1 MPHWAAWIALAL
13 AALVALVTG
22 LSEVRAAAWWIR
34 VWDFPRVQ
42 ILVLAAAILAVGW
55 FAAPGQRWLLGL
67 LLVPAIAWQAVRIF
81 PYTPLA
87 PTEVRFVA
95 PDEAEPGACFTAMTF
110 NVLQHN
116 RDYARALRLLE
127 REDPDIVLLLETDRG
142 WADAM
147 APFLARYP
155 HRIERPQDNTY
166 GLLFATRLDMA
177 GGEAMELVEQ
187 GIPSVFARLS
197 AGGREFQ
204 YIGLHPRPP
213 QPGRDTEERDVEIA
227 IAARRAGE
235 SRLPTLAMGDFN
247 DVAWSHTSHL
257 FKRIGE
263 YLDPRLGRGTYPT
276 FPAAW
281 PFLRWPLDH
290 LFISREFAVGD
301 MRVLEHVGSDHLPLI
316 AGLCLDPA
324 AAARK
329 NDPAPRP
336 DASDR
341 KEEREILGRN
351 RDD

>member
-1 MPHWAAWIALAL
+1 MPQWAAWVALVL

-34 VWDFPRVQ
+34 IWDFPRVQ
-42 ILVLAAAILAVGW
+42 ILILAVVILATGW
-55 FAAPGQRWLLGL
+55 FVAAGQRWLLAL
-67 LLVPAIAWQAVRIF
+67 LLIPAIGWQAVRIF

-95 PDEAEPGACFTAMTF
+95 ADEVKPGSCFTAMAF

-127 REDPDIVLLLETDRG
+127 REDPDIVLLLETDQA
-142 WADAM
+142 WADAL
-147 APFLARYP
+147 APFLERYP
-155 HRIERPQDNTY
+155 HRMERPQDNTY
-166 GLLFATRLDMA
+166 GLLFATRLGMTA
-177 GGEAMELVEQ
+177 GEIAELVEP
-187 GIPSVFARLS
+187 GIPSVFAQL
-197 AGGREFQ
+197 AAEGREFQ

-227 IAARRAGE
+227 VAARRAGE
-235 SRLPTLAMGDFN
+235 ARLPTLAMGDFN

-281 PFLRWPLDH
+281 PFIRWPLDH
-290 LFISREFAVGD
+290 LFISREFAVSD

-316 AGLCLDPA
+316 AGLCLDA
-324 AAARK
+324 AVAARA
-329 NDPAPRP
+329 NDPAPTP
-336 DASDR
+336 DASD
-341 KEEREILGRN
+341 KAEERRILERGR
-351 RDD
+351 D